1 MTQKHEYR
9 SLIGSAGDNRLTL
22 IRFLI
27 GIGAVLALTAGALF
41 AYSPA
46 RGLDLLNNLYPG
58 DGGVQ
63 RVASAVQFEPG
74 PRGLLDVWTQPA
86 AQPAPQGAAG
96 KPVLVFFYGG
106 GWANGS
112 RLDYG
117 FVAKAYAARGYVVVL
132 PDYRLVPQVRFP
144 SFLQDAA
151 AAVRWTHDNIARY
164 GGDPGR
170 IAVAGHSAGAYLAV
184 MLALDSRYLRAAG
197 ADPSVIKAAIGLAG
211 PYDFYPFVKRRS
223 IDAMGRAP
231 DPLATQPIT
240 FARADAP
247 PLLLVT
253 GTADTEVRPRNAINL
268 AARQQAL
275 GNTTTRLR
283 QYSGLDHNDLIMAL
297 SKPFRSKAPLLEESL
312 AFLHGSMQRPESSKP
327 AR

>member
-1 MTQKHEYR
+1 MP
-9 SLIGSAGDNRLTL
+9 L

-27 GIGAVLALTAGALF
+27 AICAALALSAGALYL
-41 AYSPA
+41 YSPA
-46 RGLDLLNNLYPG
+46 RALDVLNNLYPG

-63 RVASAVQFEPG
+63 REASAVRYEPG
-74 PRGLLDVWTQPA
+74 PRGLLDVWTKPSPKGEPA
-86 AQPAPQGAAG
+86 
-96 KPVLVFFYGG
+96 KPVLVFFFGG

-117 FVAKAYAARGYVVVL
+117 FVARAYAARGYVVVL
-132 PDYRLVPQVRFP
+132 PDYRLVPEVRFP
-144 SFLQDAA
+144 SFVQDAA
-151 AAVRWTHDNIARY
+151 AAVRWTRDNIATY
-164 GGDPGR
+164 GGDADR
-170 IAVAGHSAGAYLAV
+170 IVVAGHSAGGYLAV
-184 MLALDSRYLRAAG
+184 MLALDGRYLKAAG

-211 PYDFYPFVKRRS
+211 PYDFYPFDKRRS
-223 IDAMGRAP
+223 IDAMGKAP

-268 AARQQAL
+268 AAREHAL
-275 GNTTTRLR
+275 GSRTTVLR
-283 QYSGLDHNDLIMAL
+283 QYPGLDHNDVIMAL
-297 SKPFRSKAPLLEESL
+297 SKPFRYKAPLLEESL
-312 AFLHGSMQRPESSKP
+312 AFLRDNMPLSQPGKP

>member
-1 MTQKHEYR
+1 M
-9 SLIGSAGDNRLTL
+9 TL
-22 IRFLI
+22 IRYLI
-27 GIGAVLALTAGALF
+27 GLVAAVALAAGALY

-46 RGLDLLNNLYPG
+46 RGLDVLNTLYPG
-58 DGGVQ
+58 DGGAE
-63 RVASAVQFEPG
+63 RVASAVQFAPG

-86 AQPAPQGAAG
+86 AQAAALGAPG

-117 FVAKAYAARGYVVVL
+117 FVARAYAARGYVVVL

-144 SFLQDAA
+144 AFVQDAA
-151 AAVRWTHDNIARY
+151 AAVRWTHDNIARF
-164 GGDPGR
+164 GGDPNR

-184 MLALDSRYLRAAG
+184 MLALDGRYLQAAG
-197 ADPSVIKAAIGLAG
+197 ADPAVIKAAIGLAG

-240 FARADAP
+240 FARANAP
-247 PLLLVT
+247 PLLLVN
-253 GTADTEVRPRNAINL
+253 GTADTEVRPRNAVNL

-275 GNTTTRLR
+275 GSTSTRLR
-283 QYSGLDHNDLIMAL
+283 LYQGLDHNDLIMAL
-297 SKPFRSKAPLLEESL
+297 AKPFRYKAPLLEESL
-312 AFLHGSMQRPESSKP
+312 TFLRESMPPTPP
-327 AR
+327 APPVQ

>member
-1 MTQKHEYR
+1 M
-9 SLIGSAGDNRLTL
+9 TL
-22 IRFLI
+22 IRYLI
-27 GIGAVLALTAGALF
+27 GLVAALALAAGALY

-46 RGLDLLNNLYPG
+46 RGLDVLNNLYPG
-58 DGGVQ
+58 DGGVE

-74 PRGLLDVWTQPA
+74 PRGLLDVWTQPTKA
-86 AQPAPQGAAG
+86 GTPG

-117 FVAKAYAARGYVVVL
+117 FVARAYASRGYVVVL

-144 SFLQDAA
+144 AFVQDAA

-164 GGDPGR
+164 GGDPER

-184 MLALDSRYLRAAG
+184 MLALDGRYLQAAG
-197 ADPSVIKAAIGLAG
+197 ADPSVVKAAIGLAG

-223 IDAMGRAP
+223 IDAMGQAP

-240 FARADAP
+240 FARANAP
-247 PLLLVT
+247 PLLLVN
-253 GTADTEVRPRNAINL
+253 GTADTEVRPRNAVNL

-275 GNTTTRLR
+275 GSTTTRLR
-283 QYSGLDHNDLIMAL
+283 LFEGLDHNDLIMAL
-297 SKPFRSKAPLLEESL
+297 AKPFRSKAPLLEESL
-312 AFLHGSMQRPESSKP
+312 AFLRDSMP
-327 AR
+327 AVAPR